1 MQADNSSHN
10 TAKCRGDLG
19 IGRVGEVLLTVYEV
33 VVDFGVERVSDLADV
48 AGKFDQI
55 SAGANFDACEPMGRE
70 PLGDGLDVG
79 VGGTKLF
86 AELIRSQ
93 PGVIFW
99 RRFALL
105 IVEKLAQCRLLGCAS
120 LQQ

>member
-55 SAGANFDACEPMGRE
+55 SAGANFSIVNDGCCGPSNDFSPGRPVPLIDAGSDAPT
-70 PLGDGLDVG
+70 GDGAV
-79 VGGTKLF
+79 
-86 AELIRSQ
+86 
-93 PGVIFW
+93 
-99 RRFALL
+99 
-105 IVEKLAQCRLLGCAS
+105 
-120 LQQ
+120 